1 MADIPS
7 SDFLHDMKETEKTHH
22 EGGNHHEASS
32 TTDSNGKSQ
41 KDIEKT
47 APNDAD
53 WQLSHLPVD
62 EHGEYVVTMKTWAVV
77 VVSFIYMRR
86 VKFWC

>member
-7 SDFLHDMKETEKTHH
+7 NDVLHDMKETEKNTHH
-22 EGGNHHEASS
+22 EGSNHHEANS

-47 APNDAD
+47 AADAD
-53 WQLSHLPVD
+53 WQLAHLPVD

-77 VVSFIYMRR
+77 VVSLIHVRFA
-86 VKFWC
+86 KSWC